1 MSDIWVQ
8 SITHL
13 NDMPRASTAL
23 KMLQQTASLVKP
35 IMRRHGWVLPVLA
48 EFFPDNPG
56 LLGAFELKRTDR
68 VLILEFVRTQSVI
81 LLLTVREPSC

>member
-13 NDMPRASTAL
+13 NNLPRADTAL
-23 KMLQQTASLVKP
+23 KMLQKTASLVKP

-56 LLGAFELKRTDR
+56 LLGAFKHKRSNDR
-68 VLILEFVRTQSVI
+68 VLIQGFVRTQSVI
-81 LLLTVREPSC
+81 TGVHDPSY